1 MSIYVIVII
10 KLNRIILR
18 MLEFPNINPVA
29 IDLGVIQIRWYA
41 ISYIAGIL
49 FSWGLILNIIKFKNL
64 KIDNK
69 VISELISNSMIGIII
84 GGRLG
89 YVIFYN
95 PDYYLN
101 NLLEIFKLWNGGM
114 SFHGGFIG
122 VVFAVI
128 YSSKKSKTAILILAD
143 LIAIAAPIGI
153 FFGRLANFING
164 ELYGR
169 ITNHSFGMIFPN
181 AGNSPRH
188 PSQLYEAFFEGF
200 LLFIIML
207 LFIKFTN
214 ILNKKGLITALFLS
228 CYGSFRFM
236 IEFFREP
243 DANIGLLYFNFSM
256 GQLLS
261 LPMIIVG
268 LYFIIFIARKKV

>member
-1 MSIYVIVII
+1 
-10 KLNRIILR
+10 

-29 IDLGVIQIRWYA
+29 IDLGIIQIRWYA

-49 FSWGLILNIIKFKNL
+49 FSWSLILNIIKFKNL

-128 YSSKKSKTAILILAD
+128 YSSKISKTPILILAD
-143 LIAIAAPIGI
+143 LIVIVAPIGI

-228 CYGSFRFM
+228 CYGSFRFI

>member
-1 MSIYVIVII
+1 
-10 KLNRIILR
+10 

-29 IDLGVIQIRWYA
+29 IDLGIIQIRWYA

-49 FSWGLILNIIKFKNL
+49 FSWSLILNIIKFKNL
-64 KIDNK
+64 KVDNK

-101 NLLEIFKLWNGGM
+101 NFLEIFKLWNGGM

-128 YSSKKSKTAILILAD
+128 YSSKISKTPILILAD
-143 LIAIAAPIGI
+143 LIAIVAPIGI

>member
-1 MSIYVIVII
+1 
-10 KLNRIILR
+10 

-29 IDLGVIQIRWYA
+29 IDLGIIQIRWYA

-49 FSWGLILNIIKFKNL
+49 FSWSLILNIIKFKNL

-122 VVFAVI
+122 VVIAVI
-128 YSSKKSKTAILILAD
+128 YSSKTSKTAILILAD
-143 LIAIAAPIGI
+143 LIAIVAPIGI

>member
-1 MSIYVIVII
+1 
-10 KLNRIILR
+10 
-18 MLEFPNINPVA
+18 MLEFPNINPIA
-29 IDLGVIQIRWYA
+29 IDLGIIQIRWYA
-41 ISYIAGIL
+41 FSYIAGIL
-49 FSWGLILNIIKFKNL
+49 LSWALILKIIKFKSIN
-64 KIDNK
+64 IDKK

-95 PDYYLN
+95 PEYFLN
-101 NLLEIFKLWNGGM
+101 NLTEIFKLWNGGM

-122 VVFAVI
+122 VIMAVI
-128 YSSKKSKTAILILAD
+128 YTSKVSKTPIMLLAD
-143 LIAIAAPIGI
+143 LIALVSPIGI

-169 ITNHSFGMIFPN
+169 VTNHTFGMIFPN
-181 AGNSPRH
+181 GGNLPRH

-200 LLFIIML
+200 TLFIIML

-214 ILNKKGLITALFLS
+214 ILNKRGFITALFIS
-228 CYGSFRFM
+228 FYGSFRFC

-243 DANIGLLYFNFSM
+243 DMHIGLLYFNFSM

-261 LPMIIVG
+261 LPMIIIG
-268 LYFIIFIARKKV
+268 FYFMILIIKKNI

>member
-1 MSIYVIVII
+1 
-10 KLNRIILR
+10 
-18 MLEFPNINPVA
+18 
-29 IDLGVIQIRWYA
+29 
-41 ISYIAGIL
+41 
-49 FSWGLILNIIKFKNL
+49 
-64 KIDNK
+64 
-69 VISELISNSMIGIII
+69 MIGIII

-128 YSSKKSKTAILILAD
+128 YSSRISKTAILILAD
-143 LIAIAAPIGI
+143 LIAIVAPIGI

>member
-1 MSIYVIVII
+1 
-10 KLNRIILR
+10 
-18 MLEFPNINPVA
+18 
-29 IDLGVIQIRWYA
+29 
-41 ISYIAGIL
+41 
-49 FSWGLILNIIKFKNL
+49 
-64 KIDNK
+64 
-69 VISELISNSMIGIII
+69 MIGIII

-122 VVFAVI
+122 VIFAVI
-128 YSSKKSKTAILILAD
+128 YSSKISKTPILILAD
-143 LIAIAAPIGI
+143 LIAIVAPIGI

>member
-1 MSIYVIVII
+1 
-10 KLNRIILR
+10 

-29 IDLGVIQIRWYA
+29 IDLGIIQIRWYA

-49 FSWGLILNIIKFKNL
+49 FSWSLILNIIKFKNL

-122 VVFAVI
+122 VVLAVI
-128 YSSKKSKTAILILAD
+128 YSSRISKTAILILAD
-143 LIAIAAPIGI
+143 LIAIVAPIGI

>member
-1 MSIYVIVII
+1 
-10 KLNRIILR
+10 
-18 MLEFPNINPVA
+18 
-29 IDLGVIQIRWYA
+29 
-41 ISYIAGIL
+41 
-49 FSWGLILNIIKFKNL
+49 
-64 KIDNK
+64 
-69 VISELISNSMIGIII
+69 MIGIII

-128 YSSKKSKTAILILAD
+128 YSSKISKTAILILAD

>member
-1 MSIYVIVII
+1 
-10 KLNRIILR
+10 

-29 IDLGVIQIRWYA
+29 IDLGIIQIRWYA

-128 YSSKKSKTAILILAD
+128 YSSKISKTAILILAD
-143 LIAIAAPIGI
+143 LIAIVAPIGI

-181 AGNSPRH
+181 GGNLPRH
-188 PSQLYEAFFEGF
+188 PSQLYEAFLEGLVIFIF
-200 LLFIIML
+200 LRYIMFKFKALMIPGLCTGFFI
-207 LFIKFTN
+207 
-214 ILNKKGLITALFLS
+214 FL
-228 CYGSFRFM
+228 YGCFRFTV
-236 IEFFREP
+236 EFYREP
-243 DANIGLLYFNFSM
+243 DNINQFGVLTRGMAYSI
-256 GQLLS
+256 
-261 LPMIIVG
+261 PMIIIG
-268 LYFIIFIARKKV
+268 ALIIYRATSRQSKND

>member
-1 MSIYVIVII
+1 
-10 KLNRIILR
+10 

-29 IDLGVIQIRWYA
+29 IDLGIIQIRWYA

-49 FSWGLILNIIKFKNL
+49 FSWSLILNIIKFKNL

-122 VVFAVI
+122 VVIAVI
-128 YSSKKSKTAILILAD
+128 YSSKISKTAILILAD
-143 LIAIAAPIGI
+143 LIAIVAPIGI

-200 LLFIIML
+200 LLFVIML
-207 LFIKFTN
+207 LFMKFTN

>member
-1 MSIYVIVII
+1 
-10 KLNRIILR
+10 

-29 IDLGVIQIRWYA
+29 IDLGIIQIRWYA

-49 FSWGLILNIIKFKNL
+49 LSWVLILNIIKFKNL
-64 KIDNK
+64 KVDNK

-101 NLLEIFKLWNGGM
+101 NFLEIFKLWNGGM

-128 YSSKKSKTAILILAD
+128 YSSKISKTPILILAD
-143 LIAIAAPIGI
+143 LIAIVAPIGI

-243 DANIGLLYFNFSM
+243 DSNIGLLYFNFSM

>member
-1 MSIYVIVII
+1 
-10 KLNRIILR
+10 

-29 IDLGVIQIRWYA
+29 IDLGIIQIRWYA

-49 FSWGLILNIIKFKNL
+49 FSWSLILNMIKFKNL

-101 NLLEIFKLWNGGM
+101 NLLEVFKLWNGGM

-122 VVFAVI
+122 VVIAVI
-128 YSSKKSKTAILILAD
+128 YSSKVSKTAILILAD
-143 LIAIAAPIGI
+143 LIAIVAPIGI

-228 CYGSFRFM
+228 CYGSFRFI

>member
-1 MSIYVIVII
+1 
-10 KLNRIILR
+10 

-29 IDLGVIQIRWYA
+29 IDLGFIQIRWYA

-49 FSWGLILNIIKFKNL
+49 LSWVLILNIIKFKNL
-64 KIDNK
+64 KVDNK

-101 NLLEIFKLWNGGM
+101 NFLEIFKLWNGGM

-128 YSSKKSKTAILILAD
+128 YSSKISKTAILILAD
-143 LIAIAAPIGI
+143 LIAIVAPIGI

>member
-1 MSIYVIVII
+1 
-10 KLNRIILR
+10 

-29 IDLGVIQIRWYA
+29 IDLGIIQIRWYA

-49 FSWGLILNIIKFKNL
+49 FSWSLILNIIKFKNL

-122 VVFAVI
+122 VVIAVI

-143 LIAIAAPIGI
+143 LIAIVAPIGI

-268 LYFIIFIARKKV
+268 IYFIIFIARKKV

>member
-1 MSIYVIVII
+1 
-10 KLNRIILR
+10 
-18 MLEFPNINPVA
+18 MLEFPNINPIA
-29 IDLGVIQIRWYA
+29 IDLGIIQIRWYA
-41 ISYIAGIL
+41 LSYIAGIL
-49 FSWGLILNIIKFKNL
+49 LSWALILKIIKFKSIN
-64 KIDNK
+64 IDKK

-95 PDYYLN
+95 PEYFLN
-101 NLLEIFKLWNGGM
+101 NLTEIFKLWNGGM

-122 VVFAVI
+122 VIMAVI
-128 YSSKKSKTAILILAD
+128 YTSKVSKTPIMLLAD
-143 LIAIAAPIGI
+143 LIALVSPIGI

-169 ITNHSFGMIFPN
+169 VTNHTFGMIFPN
-181 AGNSPRH
+181 GGNLPRH

-200 LLFIIML
+200 TLFIIML

-214 ILNKKGLITALFLS
+214 ILNKRGFITALFISL
-228 CYGSFRFM
+228 YGSFRFC

-243 DANIGLLYFNFSM
+243 DMHIGLLYFNFSM

-261 LPMIIVG
+261 LPMIIIG
-268 LYFIIFIARKKV
+268 FYFMILIIKKNI

>member
-1 MSIYVIVII
+1 
-10 KLNRIILR
+10 

-29 IDLGVIQIRWYA
+29 IDLGFIQIRWYA

-49 FSWGLILNIIKFKNL
+49 LSWVLILNIIKFKNL
-64 KIDNK
+64 KVDNK

-128 YSSKKSKTAILILAD
+128 YSSKISKTPILILAD
-143 LIAIAAPIGI
+143 LIAIVAPIGI

-243 DANIGLLYFNFSM
+243 DSNIGLLYFNFSM

-261 LPMIIVG
+261 LPMILVG